1 MFCKGRKMM
10 KKIMLG
16 ILLMGI
22 MLGTLTAC
30 GNDNS
35 ETEELESQT
44 LPKEQLSPSVEDIFN
59 LVSATLIDRTENVQ
73 IYENAEQLIKA
84 RWKVISYIESLS
96 EFDRN
101 ETISIEDANGI
112 SVEYARVLTEEIQ
125 SLSDLWQYATTVYH
139 QQYVEDTIAPQYAHL
154 YLEQEGRLYKSVV
167 DGVMPGYCLEE
178 MQIWQ
183 PNSSLRTFI
192 LLPLQTDMETEKNYL
207 LLSIKE
213 NSQKPY
219 GLEIMEELGLA
230 IMSP

>member
-1 MFCKGRKMM
+1 MFCKGGKMM

-73 IYENAEQLIKA
+73 ISENAEQLIKA

-96 EFDRN
+96 
-101 ETISIEDANGI
+101 
-112 SVEYARVLTEEIQ
+112 
-125 SLSDLWQYATTVYH
+125 
-139 QQYVEDTIAPQYAHL
+139 
-154 YLEQEGRLYKSVV
+154 
-167 DGVMPGYCLEE
+167 
-178 MQIWQ
+178 
-183 PNSSLRTFI
+183 
-192 LLPLQTDMETEKNYL
+192 
-207 LLSIKE
+207 
-213 NSQKPY
+213 
-219 GLEIMEELGLA
+219 
-230 IMSP
+230 